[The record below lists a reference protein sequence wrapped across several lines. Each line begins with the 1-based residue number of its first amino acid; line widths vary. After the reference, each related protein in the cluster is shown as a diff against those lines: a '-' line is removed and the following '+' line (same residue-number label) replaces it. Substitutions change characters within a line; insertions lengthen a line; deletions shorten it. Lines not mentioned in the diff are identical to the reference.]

1 MDVELKEEE
10 RLDDLQCGGLKII
23 QSPRLFSFGIDA
35 VLLANFARIKPG
47 DTVVDLGTGSGVIPL
62 LLACKTAAS
71 KIYGLEI
78 QREMADMARR
88 SVMLNDLEGRV
99 DIIEGDIRKADGILG
114 ISLADAVISNP
125 PYRKAG
131 SGHVSP
137 SDARAIATY
146 ELKCTLDDVVNAASA
161 LLKNKGRFYMIHRPA
176 RLADAI
182 CGMRKA
188 GIEPKRLR
196 MVQPFADKKPVM
208 FLIEGIKGAQP
219 HMDIMPALIIYGAE
233 GMYTDEIYGIYGMEV
248 PEHGG

>member
-1 MDVELKEEE
+1 MDVELKEGE

-47 DTVVDLGTGSGVIPL
+47 DIVVDLGTGSGVIPL
-62 LLACKTAAS
+62 LLTCKTAAS

-78 QREMADMARR
+78 QHEMADMAQR
-88 SVMLNDLEGRV
+88 SVRLNDLEGRV
-99 DIIEGDIRKADGILG
+99 DIIEGDIRKVGDRMGM
-114 ISLADAVISNP
+114 SSVDAVISNP

-146 ELKCTLDDVVNAASA
+146 ELECTLDDVIKAAST

-176 RLADAI
+176 RLVDAI

-196 MVQPFADKKPVM
+196 MVQPFADKKPTM
-208 FLIEGIKGAQP
+208 FLIEGIKGAHP
-219 HMDIMPALIIYGAE
+219 HIDIMPTLIIYEAE
-233 GMYTDEIYGIYGMEV
+233 GIYTDEIYRIYGMEV
-248 PEHGG
+248 PEHGR